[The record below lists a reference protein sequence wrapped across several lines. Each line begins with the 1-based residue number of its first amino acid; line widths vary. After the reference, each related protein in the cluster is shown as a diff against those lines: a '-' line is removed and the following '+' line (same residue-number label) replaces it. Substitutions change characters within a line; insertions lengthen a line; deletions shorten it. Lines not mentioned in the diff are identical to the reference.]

1 MAVISTSSNHRGWS
15 RFNFQLSFAHPR
27 DDGGVGRHVVHGRW
41 EREQVGQQGEYVVWG
56 FPNRQ
61 SQYVWWK
68 DEVTTCHRRDN
79 VSAKEKK
86 QGITTATDFFRR
98 FGTLTDLGLIEW
110 VTYLCESQDPD
121 AEIIHPFGWGP
132 SNSPQLQ
139 DQIGLAAHQ
148 AGCALLTEGQ
158 CEFVVREELRVCPVR
173 RHFAEAT
180 LVDIARLTYRPRT
193 SATSQW
199 WEEHHTDGAKCLD
212 GYRSILQRATSRDFK
227 VAQ

>member
-1 MAVISTSSNHRGWS
+1 MALRLLVDLYH
-15 RFNFQLSFAHPR
+15 AHDLR
-27 DDGGVGRHVVHGRW
+27 DDGGVGRHVVQGRW

-61 SQYVWWK
+61 SQWVWWK

-86 QGITTATDFFRR
+86 QGITAASDFFRR
-98 FGTLTDLGLIEW
+98 FGTLTDLGLVEW
-110 VTYLCESQDPD
+110 VTYLCESEDPD
-121 AEIIHPFGWGP
+121 AEIIHPFGC
-132 SNSPQLQ
+132 SDSLQLE

-158 CEFVVREELRVCPVR
+158 CEYVDLEELRVCPVR
-173 RHFAEAT
+173 RHFAEAA
-180 LVDIARLTYRPRT
+180 LVNIARLTYRPRT

-199 WEEHHTDGAKCLD
+199 WEEQNTNGVKCLD